1 MKRLSHA
8 LYTAILTRVETPPNK
23 KNSYKNHENEAIQI
37 YCCIMQLSLIIVPS
51 T

>member
-23 KNSYKNHENEAIQI
+23 KSH
-37 YCCIMQLSLIIVPS
+37 SLGMAFFIKLKKYY
-51 T
+51 